1 MQTVEIIDDL
11 YEERRSARRSLTCLK
26 ARIVLTGGGAVDC
39 LVRDYSPKGARIEVE
54 SFCAVPDAFRFYFP
68 LLEKTF
74 SANVRWR
81 RDNAIGLEFADA

>member
-11 YEERRSARRSLTCLK
+11 YEERRSARRALTCLEG
-26 ARIVLTGGGAVDC
+26 RVILDDGLAVDC

-54 SFCAVPDAFRFYFP
+54 AAPALPDAFRFYFP

-81 RDNAIGLEFADA
+81 RDNAVGMIFTDV